1 MEAAL
6 AILASPAGQALAGA
20 ALSQV
25 MALIGGTASPTD
37 AAADFAKAVVAY
49 QNAVSEWEAAKAAN
63 PPSA

>member
-20 ALSQV
+20 AMSQV
-25 MALIGGTASPTD
+25 MALIGGQDPDTA
-37 AAADFAKAVVAY
+37 AGDFAMAVMAY
-49 QNAVSEWEAAKAAN
+49 QTAVSEWEAAKKAN